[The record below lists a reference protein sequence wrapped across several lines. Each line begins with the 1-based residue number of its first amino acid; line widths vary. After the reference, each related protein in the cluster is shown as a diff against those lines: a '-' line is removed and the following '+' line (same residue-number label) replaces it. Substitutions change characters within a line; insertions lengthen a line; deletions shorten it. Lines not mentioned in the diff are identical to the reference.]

1 MMPGIIQK
9 LPGLKFYLK
18 VGDGCFHIF
27 AILNN
32 TAINT
37 GVFSSFQIHTFV
49 FFEYVPRSMTAE

>member
-1 MMPGIIQK
+1 MCRV
-9 LPGLKFYLK
+9 FSCV
-18 VGDGCFHIF
+18 VGRGCFHIF

-32 TAINT
+32 RAINT